1 MIPVLNEE
9 NYEFDFSHLD
19 YYKLPNNNTRSKLYH
34 RLDFGFHMQ
43 KKQTKGFRTW
53 SLGVINAYN
62 RQNPYSIY
70 KDGSGNYK
78 QIVLFPIMPHVS
90 FKRSF

>member
-1 MIPVLNEE
+1 MPVLNEE
-9 NYEFDFSHLD
+9 NYEFDFSHLN
-19 YYKLPNNNTRSKLYH
+19 YYNQPNNARTKPYH

-53 SLGVINAYN
+53 SLGVINVYN
-62 RQNPYSIY
+62 RKNPYSIY
-70 KDGSGNYK
+70 KDGNGNFK
-78 QIVLFPIMPHVS
+78 QLVLFPIMPFVS